1 MLKKKNP
8 KIQLWKLNVAHSK
21 MSCQACCVIPSF
33 LTLARHNV
41 HFPWDTVA
49 VFNYEVL
56 LNRKQPHR
64 ELKQFILNTV
74 NNKEALLRG
83 FAIPLHPENSQHV
96 TPTEHTL
103 LIKIDSHS
111 KMFCLMKGLKY
122 RFKWFWFFIVIL
134 NIVFSLL
141 S

>member
-1 MLKKKNP
+1 MQIPPRKNTIDNNHRSVYFKTIYQVP
-8 KIQLWKLNVAHSK
+8 SLSK
-21 MSCQACCVIPSF
+21 YLHYNSIP
-33 LTLARHNV
+33 
-41 HFPWDTVA
+41 VA

-83 FAIPLHPENSQHV
+83 FAFPLHPENSQHV

-122 RFKWFWFFIVIL
+122 RFKWF
-134 NIVFSLL
+134 
-141 S
+141 